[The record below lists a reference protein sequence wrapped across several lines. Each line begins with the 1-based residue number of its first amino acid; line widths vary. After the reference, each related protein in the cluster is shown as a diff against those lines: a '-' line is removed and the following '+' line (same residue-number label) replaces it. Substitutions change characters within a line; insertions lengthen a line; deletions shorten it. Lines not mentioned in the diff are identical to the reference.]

1 MLVNLL
7 HGNTSWSARYFENEE
22 LNDKLEEQL
31 HEMDRDKRIAIVHE
45 IQKLCAEDLPEIAL
59 YYPDYYYAASDKT
72 KWYFTKEGVANG
84 LRLPLNKLSL
94 IQDSDESVS
103 AETEVDAPEESESE
117 SASASTTETPMLPAL
132 AVLSIVFAAYLM
144 RR

>member
-22 LNDKLEEQL
+22 LNDKLGEQL
-31 HEMDRDKRIAIVHE
+31 HEMDRGKRMGIVHE

-59 YYPDYYYAASDKT
+59 YYPDYYYAANDKT
-72 KWYFTKEGVANG
+72 EWYFTKEGVANG

-94 IQDSDESVS
+94 VWDSDEPVS
-103 AETEVDAPEESESE
+103 ARTEGGAAEDLTSEP
-117 SASASTTETPMLPAL
+117 ASAGETPMLPAL
-132 AVLSIVFAAYLM
+132 AVISIVFAAYLL
-144 RR
+144 RRE